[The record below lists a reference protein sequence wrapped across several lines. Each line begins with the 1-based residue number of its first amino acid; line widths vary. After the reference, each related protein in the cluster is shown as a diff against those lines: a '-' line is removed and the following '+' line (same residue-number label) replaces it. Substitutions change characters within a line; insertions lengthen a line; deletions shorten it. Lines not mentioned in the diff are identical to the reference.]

1 MCGIAALAGSFD
13 DGELDRLTEA
23 LRHRGPDESGAFHD
37 PAGVALATC
46 RLAIL
51 DLEGG
56 HQPMANADGSVRI
69 VFNGEIFNMPELR
82 ERLAREGYPFQTSRS
97 DTEVVLALY
106 ETRPDDFLDELN
118 GMFAFV
124 IWDAPR
130 RRL

>member
-13 DGELDRLTEA
+13 DGELGRLTEA

-82 ERLAREGYPFQTSRS
+82 ERLARGGCPLQTSRS
-97 DTEVVLALY
+97 HTEGVLAPS
-106 ETRPDDFLDELN
+106 ETPPGRLLD
-118 GMFAFV
+118 
-124 IWDAPR
+124 PP
-130 RRL
+130 